1 MVVDFRKSL
10 LYDAEITYDGT
21 KCKTTIPSLPMD
33 MPGKYL
39 ESVIYWQTRFKSGG
53 SLLSVKVSR
62 CSISLY
68 YVGTVATVLR

>member
-1 MVVDFRKSL
+1 MMLKL
-10 LYDAEITYDGT
+10 LTMGQNAR
-21 KCKTTIPSLPMD
+21 PLSLPMD